1 MRLLPLLPIDLRAA
15 LRCLAAA
22 PGPTAAAVLTLSL
35 GLGLATGVFHVAD
48 AVLLRP
54 LDAPAPERLADLR
67 ATSDRHA
74 GERVA
79 ITPADFL
86 AWRRGAAGEE
96 RRAAQKSGLGKKT
109 SGPPGAFVHLGAYVP
124 FGSFDLTGRGEPER
138 LARHLVSDGLLAAL
152 GTRPALGRLF
162 SGEDYA
168 DAGRCP
174 VLLSH
179 RLWRGRF
186 GADPA
191 VVGTRLTLS
200 GRACEVIGVL
210 PPRFRILGGDPDL
223 LAPLVFAAG
232 AEEDREA
239 ASLGAIGRLQPG
251 VSFQQAQAELDA
263 VALHAARDAGLQT
276 AGRQIGGEDDSAAA
290 QASGQESGPAAADRA
305 RPSLLPLTEVLVRDA
320 RPALLALCGAV
331 ALVLLLAGLD
341 ACGLHLARTA
351 ARRRDLAVCAALGAG
366 GLRLALPVLAESLA
380 LALAG
385 GLGGLLLAAAALRF
399 LPDPRGV
406 YLSRAV
412 PLGLDARACAAALLL
427 ALATGLAAGLPPAV
441 RAARAR
447 LPGALAVHRSALDL
461 LVVPQV
467 AVAAVLLAGAAVA
480 LGGFLRLDEADLGVD
495 PRSVLTLEIAVP
507 AAGYPDEARAAAF
520 YVELLARLENL
531 PGVTAAGALKELPPD
546 TPWSFQ
552 PAFDGVAPDP
562 ADPASGGATAGW
574 QLATPGTF
582 AALGTPLLAGRVFS
596 QADRAGSPPVAL
608 ASATAARTLL
618 ANRPLGRRVDF
629 NGIWHEVVGVVG
641 DVHPP
646 GGEPQPVFYLPHA
659 QTPVPADHLRTL
671 AIAIRTRSAPETLA
685 GPVREALAGLD
696 PNLPA
701 AELQTF
707 EQRLA
712 AATPVARARFGSA
725 FLALF
730 ALLALALA
738 AAGIYALLSYLVGQ
752 RAPELGVRQALGAG
766 RAALLRLI
774 LGRGL
779 ALTLAGLAI
788 GLPAAAAL
796 GRLTAARLPAA
807 LPPAAWELA
816 GIGLLLA
823 VAAIAASLIPARRAA
838 GTDPATVLRSGPAGR

>member
-1 MRLLPLLPIDLRAA
+1 MRLLPLDLRAA

-22 PGPTAAAVLTLSL
+22 PGPTAAAVLTLAL

-54 LDAPAPERLADLR
+54 LDAPHPEQLIDLR

-74 GERVA
+74 GERVS

-86 AWRRGAAGEE
+86 AWRAGSVAGLAEWRGSGTGEE
-96 RRAAQKSGLGKKT
+96 RRGVEKSGLGKKT
-109 SGPPGAFVHLGAYVP
+109 NGGAPGVFVHLGAYVP
-124 FGSFDLTGRGEPER
+124 FGSFDLTGEGEPER
-138 LARHLVSDGLLAAL
+138 LARHLVSDGLLEAL

-162 SGEDYA
+162 IREEYA

-191 VVGTRLTLS
+191 VAGTRLTLS
-200 GRACEVIGVL
+200 GRTCEVVGVL

-223 LAPLVFAAG
+223 LAPLVFGPG
-232 AEEDREA
+232 AEQDREA
-239 ASLGAIGRLQPG
+239 ATLGAIGRLRPG
-251 VSFQQAQAELDA
+251 VTFRQAQAELDA
-263 VALHAARDAGLQT
+263 VALRARAAH
-276 AGRQIGGEDDSAAA
+276 DDETRGSDQAA
-290 QASGQESGPAAADRA
+290 EDRA

-351 ARRRDLAVCAALGAG
+351 ARRRDLAVRAALGAG

-427 ALATGLAAGLPPAV
+427 ALATGLAAGLPPAL

-447 LPGALAVHRSALDL
+447 IPGALAARRSALDL

-480 LGGFLRLDEADLGVD
+480 LGGFLRLNEADLGVD
-495 PRSVLTLEIAVP
+495 PRPVLTLEIALP
-507 AAGYPDEARAAAF
+507 AAAYPDEARTAAF
-520 YVELLARLENL
+520 YTELLARLEKL
-531 PGVTAAGALKELPPD
+531 PGVTAAGAVKELPPD

-552 PAFDGVAPDP
+552 PIFDGEPEP
-562 ADPASGGATAGW
+562 SNGGAGEATAGW

-582 AALGTPLLAGRVFS
+582 AALGTPLLAGRAFGP
-596 QADRAGSPPVAL
+596 ADRAGSPPVAL
-608 ASATAARTLL
+608 ASASAARTLL
-618 ANRPLGRRVDF
+618 ANRPLGRRVNF
-629 NGIWHEVVGVVG
+629 NGIWHEVIGVVG
-641 DVHPP
+641 DLIPP

-659 QTPVPADHLRTL
+659 QTPVPADYLRTM
-671 AIAIRTRSAPETLA
+671 AIAVRAKGVPESLA
-685 GPVREALAGLD
+685 GPVREALANLD
-696 PNLPA
+696 SNLPA
-701 AELQTF
+701 TDLQTF

-730 ALLALALA
+730 AVLALALA
-738 AAGIYALLSYLVGQ
+738 AAGIYALLAYLVGQ

-766 RAALLRLI
+766 RGALLRLI

-779 ALTLAGLAI
+779 ALTLTGLAI

-796 GRLTAARLPAA
+796 GRLAASRLPAA
-807 LPPAAWELA
+807 QPPALWELT

-823 VAAIAASLIPARRAA
+823 AAALAASLIPARRAA
-838 GTDPATVLRSGPAGR
+838 GIDPAAVLRSGPGGR